1 MDGIKVIPPIVLSNY
16 LIFIYTLY
24 VNVEHYYKKTVFISI
39 NTIIAAVVNI
49 ALNYFFILQW
59 GYVGAAYTTL
69 MSYGLSLIL
78 HCIYSRRLNDR
89 VIPFKIIVLPSI
101 MIVAVVLCFYIFINM
116 WMIRW
121 GIAFGCLAVL
131 VINEREFLLN
141 LVRNDN

>member
-1 MDGIKVIPPIVLSNY
+1 
-16 LIFIYTLY
+16 
-24 VNVEHYYKKTVFISI
+24 
-39 NTIIAAVVNI
+39 
-49 ALNYFFILQW
+49 
-59 GYVGAAYTTL
+59 
-69 MSYGLSLIL
+69 
-78 HCIYSRRLNDR
+78 
-89 VIPFKIIVLPSI
+89 